1 MSNLHIGPHTRKD
14 EDVNPHPA
22 AETFDREINLKAIG
36 WSVGILIA
44 VALVVH
50 VIIYGL
56 IVGFNRF
63 DDKREPKP
71 SPVPEAN
78 RQPPPPLPRLQTTP
92 EGDMKLL
99 REDEDRLLGQAAWID
114 QGQGRVR
121 IPIDL
126 AMEVIAGRGLGA
138 EVVGGTP
145 GAAGQLPQVPG
156 QGHTPADEAGIAPG
170 ATVQMSRQPEQGATA
185 QPQAGQTPPPQERR

>member
-1 MSNLHIGPHTRKD
+1 MSKIHIGPHTHHPED
-14 EDVNPHPA
+14 EEVDPHPA
-22 AETFDREINLKAIG
+22 SQTFDREVNLKAVAWTI
-36 WSVGILIA
+36 GILVG

-63 DDKREPKP
+63 DDKREPRP
-71 SPVPEAN
+71 SPLAAAN
-78 RQPPPPLPRLQTTP
+78 EQPPPPLPRLQTTP
-92 EGDMKLL
+92 EGDLKQY
-99 REDEDRLLGQAAWID
+99 REDEDRILGQAQWVD

-126 AMEVIAGRGLGA
+126 AMEIVAGRGLGP

-145 GAAGQLPQVPG
+145 GTPMQQIPG
-156 QGHTPADEAGIAPG
+156 QGRTPADEGQAGAL
-170 ATVQMSRQPEQGATA
+170 VQMSRQPTQ

>member
-1 MSNLHIGPHTRKD
+1 MSKIHIGPHTHD
-14 EDVNPHPA
+14 EEVDPHPA
-22 AETFDREINLKAIG
+22 SQTFDREVNLKAIA
-36 WSVGILIA
+36 WTVGLLVG

-63 DDKREPKP
+63 DDKREPRP
-71 SPVPEAN
+71 SPLATAN
-78 RQPPPPLPRLQTTP
+78 EQPPPPMPRLQTTP
-92 EGDMKLL
+92 EGDMKQY
-99 REDEDRLLGQAAWID
+99 REDEDRLLGQAAWVN

-126 AMEVIAGRGLGA
+126 AMEIVAGRGLGP

-145 GAAGQLPQVPG
+145 GAV
-156 QGHTPADEAGIAPG
+156 
-170 ATVQMSRQPEQGATA
+170 VQMSRQPTQ
-185 QPQAGQTPPPQERR
+185 QPQAEQTPPQERR

>member
-1 MSNLHIGPHTRKD
+1 MSKIHHIGPHTHD
-14 EDVNPHPA
+14 EEVDPHPA
-22 AETFDREINLKAIG
+22 SQTFDREINVKAIAWTIG
-36 WSVGILIA
+36 LLVG

-63 DDKREPKP
+63 DDKREPRP
-71 SPVPEAN
+71 SPLAAAN
-78 RQPPPPLPRLQTTP
+78 EQPPPPMPRLQTTP
-92 EGDMKLL
+92 EGDLKQF
-99 REDEDRLLGQAAWID
+99 REDEDRLLGHAQWLD
-114 QGQGRVR
+114 QKQGRVR

-126 AMEVIAGRGLGA
+126 AMEIVAGRGLGP

-145 GAAGQLPQVPG
+145 G
-156 QGHTPADEAGIAPG
+156 T
-170 ATVQMSRQPEQGATA
+170 TT

>member
-1 MSNLHIGPHTRKD
+1 MSKIHIGPHTHNPEETEVD
-14 EDVNPHPA
+14 PHPA
-22 AETFDREINLKAIG
+22 SQTFDREVNLKAIA
-36 WSVGILIA
+36 WTIGILVA
-44 VALVVH
+44 VAVVVH

-63 DDKREPKP
+63 DDKREPRP
-71 SPVPEAN
+71 SPLPAAN

-92 EGDMKLL
+92 EGDMKLH
-99 REDEDRLLGQAAWID
+99 REDEDRLLGQAQWLD

-126 AMEVIAGRGLGA
+126 AMEIVAGRGLGP

-145 GAAGQLPQVPG
+145 GAVVPVP
-156 QGHTPADEAGIAPG
+156 PAQAPG
-170 ATVQMSRQPEQGATA
+170 ATVQMSRQPEQAQTVQ
-185 QPQAGQTPPPQERR
+185 QPQAGQTPPPPQERR

>member
-1 MSNLHIGPHTRKD
+1 MSKIHIGPHTHD
-14 EDVNPHPA
+14 EEVDPHPA
-22 AETFDREINLKAIG
+22 SQTFDREVNLKAIA
-36 WSVGILIA
+36 WTVGILVG

-63 DDKREPKP
+63 DDKREPQP
-71 SPVPEAN
+71 SPLAAAN
-78 RQPPPPLPRLQTTP
+78 EQPPPPMPRLQTTP
-92 EGDMKLL
+92 EGDMKQY
-99 REDEDRLLGQAAWID
+99 REDEDRLLGQAQMLD
-114 QGQGRVR
+114 QGRVR

-126 AMEVIAGRGLGA
+126 AMEIVAGRGLGP

-145 GAAGQLPQVPG
+145 GAAMQPIPG
-156 QGHTPADEAGIAPG
+156 QGRTPADEAQAG
-170 ATVQMSRQPEQGATA
+170 ALVEMSRQPTQ